1 MTTWGYVRVSTD
13 EQSIENQKLVILEY
27 ANKNKMTVDK
37 WVEIKISSR
46 RSSKERMIDE
56 LLQELQT
63 DDTLIVAELSRLG
76 RSVGQITIIVNELVR
91 KKIKLICL
99 KENICLNAKATIQN
113 KVTITM
119 FSLFAEIERDLISE
133 RTKEG
138 LARVKAEGRNLG
150 RPKGALGKSKLDGR
164 QKEIQN
170 YLQKRVN
177 KTNIARIF
185 DVSRPTLVN
194 FIETR
199 GLSDKKSIKVQ
210 LWLRV
215 ENNSKFVRGKS
226 RVRKHIEDF
235 ILSGYDMKKPDK
247 DGWEYELT
255 IPYENDKELDDK
267 INRILQEMDSE
278 ADMRNCFIET
288 DITAMDGSDRSW

>member
-13 EQSIENQKLVILEY
+13 EQSIENQKLTILEY

-37 WVEIKISSR
+37 WIEITISSR

-56 LLQELQT
+56 LLQELQA

-76 RSVGQITIIVNELVR
+76 RSVGQITIIVNELVK

-99 KENICLNAKATIQN
+99 KENIHLNAKATIQN

-138 LARVKAEGRNLG
+138 LARVKAEGKNLG
-150 RPKGALGKSKLDGR
+150 RPKGTLGKSKLDGK
-164 QKEIQN
+164 QKEIQT

-177 KTNIARIF
+177 KTSIARIF
-185 DVSRPTLVN
+185 DVSRPALVN

-199 GLSDKKSIKVQ
+199 GLSDKKSIKVE

-226 RVRKHIEDF
+226 KVRKHIEDF
-235 ILSGYDMKKPDK
+235 ILSEYDMKKPDK

-255 IPYENDKELDDK
+255 IPYENDKDLDDK
-267 INRILQEMDSE
+267 INSMLQEMDSE
-278 ADMRNCFIET
+278 ADMRNCFIEA
-288 DITAMDGSDRSW
+288 DVTAMDGSDRSW

>member
-1 MTTWGYVRVSTD
+1 
-13 EQSIENQKLVILEY
+13 
-27 ANKNKMTVDK
+27 
-37 WVEIKISSR
+37 
-46 RSSKERMIDE
+46 
-56 LLQELQT
+56 
-63 DDTLIVAELSRLG
+63 
-76 RSVGQITIIVNELVR
+76 
-91 KKIKLICL
+91 
-99 KENICLNAKATIQN
+99 LNAKATIQN

-138 LARVKAEGRNLG
+138 LARVKADGKTLG
-150 RPKGALGKSKLDGR
+150 RPKGTLGKSKLDGK
-164 QKEIQN
+164 QKEIQT

-177 KTNIARIF
+177 KTSIARIF
-185 DVSRPTLVN
+185 DVSRPALVN

-226 RVRKHIEDF
+226 KVRKHIEDF
-235 ILSGYDMKKPDK
+235 ILSEYDMKKPDK

-255 IPYENDKELDDK
+255 IPYENDKDLDDK
-267 INRILQEMDSE
+267 INSMLAEMDSE
-278 ADMRNCFIET
+278 ADMRNCFIEA
-288 DITAMDGSDRSW
+288 DVTAMDGSDRSW